1 MIKINKVVF
10 ISIDKPARWSEW
22 HLGNTDSVYFSD
34 FYKTNEEV
42 HDFLEQVKKDFADS
56 NLSDNKCDHE
66 YYIKYVVLNYN
77 KNDTEG
83 FETLCRMMRAYSSY
97 DNRR

>member
-1 MIKINKVVF
+1 MSKVVF

-22 HLGNTDSVYFSD
+22 HSGNTDRVYFSD

-56 NLSDNKCDHE
+56 NLSDNTCDHE

-97 DNRR
+97 NNRR